1 MEPAGGFERSI
12 CRLQFGRFA
21 IKLHR
26 RKSGL
31 LSLETTPDV
40 NTGPLLR
47 FSAFQHPA
55 PAVPST
61 NEHLEEAQAVLD
73 GAFRRKGY
81 RGPLTSGEWNG
92 CREINNAFSV
102 RHNSRTIVTLVVM
115 RDPPKRVRLLLSATV
130 DRGELGAITSLE
142 R

>member
-1 MEPAGGFERSI
+1 MS
-12 CRLQFGRFA
+12 
-21 IKLHR
+21 
-26 RKSGL
+26 
-31 LSLETTPDV
+31 TPD
-40 NTGPLLR
+40 R

-102 RHNSRTIVTLVVM
+102 RHNSRTIVTHVVM

-130 DRGELGAITSLE
+130 DRGELGTKTSLE